1 MDILNYHSSFFDIP
15 RNGSRV
21 VDFQSDLQSA
31 RRKIQDFVSASR
43 ASGYKIIGF
52 IDRSSSSQENLN
64 KWKSRREEQLKK
76 GVRNC
81 VANMPLILGSI
92 FKSLGV
98 TVHYS
103 TIDCDDTIAA
113 FAYHLGG
120 SVLSRDCDFFRYFVD
135 SSTERVLPFKIFFNF
150 SVLNGRLTLNLHGG
164 PGKKR
169 PRASPR
175 QIQSS
180 LPETSSL
187 PYLDKKPRFP
197 GSSNGN
203 VMYQRGCGSNLTHE
217 VNPHIQARALRQAAY
232 QRMNYGPVLEIIA
245 QWDERPTFTEDLVQ
259 PDDTLD
265 HLLDSPREAFQHLF
279 PTTSRSPGVSEAEWR
294 NHVFSQKCV
303 VAELCAWTSPE
314 REYLEILG
322 EI

>member
-21 VDFQSDLQSA
+21 VDFESDLQSA

-135 SSTERVLPFKIFFNF
+135 YIQNLLQFLSSGWTADAKSSRRTRKIP
-150 SVLNGRLTLNLHGG
+150 T
-164 PGKKR
+164 P
-169 PRASPR
+169 
-175 QIQSS
+175 S
-180 LPETSSL
+180 LSQTDPEL
-187 PYLDKKPRFP
+187 
-197 GSSNGN
+197 
-203 VMYQRGCGSNLTHE
+203 
-217 VNPHIQARALRQAAY
+217 AA
-232 QRMNYGPVLEIIA
+232 
-245 QWDERPTFTEDLVQ
+245 
-259 PDDTLD
+259 
-265 HLLDSPREAFQHLF
+265 
-279 PTTSRSPGVSEAEWR
+279 
-294 NHVFSQKCV
+294 
-303 VAELCAWTSPE
+303 
-314 REYLEILG
+314 
-322 EI
+322 